1 MDVSTA
7 RKRLEETR
15 DELDRSIMVLQ
26 DDRPLEERG
35 EFAPDPADAGSN
47 LSETERTEAV
57 ITVAK
62 QQLAEVLGALH
73 RIDDGSYGTCVD
85 CGKRRTRGPPGGQAG
100 SGAVRGLPG
109 KAGPTATLTGGMQA
123 GMPVLSRTCH

>member
-73 RIDDGSYGTCVD
+73 RIDDNSYGTCVD
-85 CGKRRTRGPPGGQAG
+85 CGKPVPEGRLEAKPEAARCVACQGQRDRLRR
-100 SGAVRGLPG
+100 
-109 KAGPTATLTGGMQA
+109 
-123 GMPVLSRTCH
+123 

>member
-1 MDVSTA
+1 MDTTTA

-26 DDRPLEERG
+26 GDRPQEVRSEY
-35 EFAPDPADAGSN
+35 PQDPADAGSN

-62 QQLAEVLGALH
+62 QQLAEVLDALH
-73 RIDDGSYGTCVD
+73 RIEKGSYGTCAD
-85 CGKRRTRGPPGGQAG
+85 CGKPVPEGRLDAKPEAARCVACQAKRDRQRR
-100 SGAVRGLPG
+100 
-109 KAGPTATLTGGMQA
+109 
-123 GMPVLSRTCH
+123 

>member
-7 RKRLEETR
+7 RKRLEGTR

-35 EFAPDPADAGSN
+35 EVAPDPADAGSN

-62 QQLAEVLGALH
+62 QQLAEVLNALH
-73 RIDDGSYGTCVD
+73 RIDEGSYGTCAD
-85 CGKRRTRGPPGGQAG
+85 CGQRVPEGRLEAKPEAARCVACQGRRDRQ
-100 SGAVRGLPG
+100 R
-109 KAGPTATLTGGMQA
+109 
-123 GMPVLSRTCH
+123 H

>member
-7 RKRLEETR
+7 RKRLEGTR

-26 DDRPLEERG
+26 DDRPMAERG
-35 EFAPDPADAGSN
+35 EVAPDPADAGSN

-62 QQLAEVLGALH
+62 QQLAEVLGALQ
-73 RIDDGSYGTCVD
+73 RIEDGSFGTCVD
-85 CGKRRTRGPPGGQAG
+85 CGKPVPEGRLAAKPEAARCVACQAKR
-100 SGAVRGLPG
+100 ARL
-109 KAGPTATLTGGMQA
+109 
-123 GMPVLSRTCH
+123 RH

>member
-7 RKRLEETR
+7 RKRLEGTR
-15 DELDRSIMVLQ
+15 DELDRSIMVLES
-26 DDRPLEERG
+26 DHPLEQRG
-35 EFAPDPADAGSN
+35 EMAPDPADAGTN

-57 ITVAK
+57 MTVVK

-85 CGKRRTRGPPGGQAG
+85 CGQRVPEGRLEAKPEAARCVACQGRRDRL
-100 SGAVRGLPG
+100 R
-109 KAGPTATLTGGMQA
+109 
-123 GMPVLSRTCH
+123 R